1 MKKLLFVFIFVLLTS
16 TLFALD
22 GKVGFGWQD
31 KYTYLHH
38 HDPYYV
44 KLSVWQDIWRIQLYG
59 EYVNEF
65 HKSPTTMSF
74 RPSQDYYTVGAVLEL
89 EPFTLTVEHQCYH
102 PVICWHETSSG
113 LNGGYTKVEISFW
126 NR

>member
-1 MKKLLFVFIFVLLTS
+1 MRKLLIIVLLLCLS
-16 TLFALD
+16 FPLFSIDARISL
-22 GKVGFGWQD
+22 GWQD

-44 KLSVWQDIWRIQLYG
+44 KLSVWQDIWRIRLYG

-65 HKSPTTMSF
+65 HKSPSSMFFWPT
-74 RPSQDYYTVGAVLEL
+74 QDYYTVGATLEID
-89 EPFTLTVEHQCYH
+89 PFTLTVEHQCYH

-113 LNGGYTKVEISFW
+113 LNGGYTKVEISFG
-126 NR
+126 N